1 MATQQLGVLGNLID
15 GEEVASEGETE
26 AIFNPATGEEMA
38 RAPVSTPGE
47 VELAV
52 MAARRA
58 FEGWS
63 GTTPAQRAQA
73 LLALADLIEEH
84 GDEIARME
92 ALNAG
97 KPIEAVAND
106 EIPVMA
112 DNLRFF
118 AGAARCLEGRAA
130 GEYMEGYTS
139 FTRREAVG
147 VIGQVTPW
155 NYPLMM
161 AIWKFAP
168 ALAAGNTV
176 VLKPSETTPMTT
188 IRLAELAA
196 DVLPKGV
203 LNVVTG
209 PGRPT
214 GEALISHPD
223 VDMVALTGSGD
234 TGKHFARTAADTL
247 KRVHLELGGKAPV
260 VVFDDVS
267 MESALETI
275 AGTGYYNAGQDC
287 TAATRVLAASDIYDG
302 VVSGL
307 AAQAQGLV
315 IGDTLAPDTTLGPV
329 NSARQRERVEGFL
342 ERRPEHAEIVTGGS
356 DPERPGFYL
365 EPAVVA
371 GLEQDDEMIQQEI
384 FGPVITVQRF
394 SDEEQAIAWANATR
408 YGLASSVWTR
418 DVARAL
424 RVSRALRFGCV
435 WINDHI
441 PLVSEMPHGG
451 FKESGY
457 GKDLSVYSLEDY
469 TVIKHVMASL
479 Q

>member
-1 MATQQLGVLGNLID
+1 MASTTQTLSNFIG
-15 GEEVASEGETE
+15 GERVASAGETE
-26 AIFNPATGEEMA
+26 AVLNPATGEELA
-38 RAPVSTPGE
+38 RAPISSAEE
-47 VELAV
+47 VDRAV
-52 MAARRA
+52 GAARAA
-58 FEGWS
+58 FESWS
-63 GTTPAQRAQA
+63 ATTPAQRAQA
-73 LLALADLIEEH
+73 LLAIADLVEEH
-84 GDEIARME
+84 GEYLARLE

-97 KPIEAVAND
+97 KPIDAVKND

-139 FTRREAVG
+139 FVRREPVG

-176 VLKPSETTPMTT
+176 VLKPAETTPMTT
-188 IRLAELAA
+188 VRLAELAA

-209 PGRPT
+209 PGNPT
-214 GEALISHPD
+214 GEALINHPD
-223 VDMVALTGSGD
+223 VDMLALTGSVD

-267 MESALETI
+267 LESALETI

-287 TAATRVLAASDIYDG
+287 TAATRVLAASAVYDD

-307 AAQAQGLV
+307 AEQAKGLV
-315 IGDTLAPDTTLGPV
+315 LGDTLSSDTTLGPV
-329 NSARQRERVEGFL
+329 NSQRQRERVTGFL
-342 ERRPEHAEIVTGGS
+342 ERRPDRAEIVTGGGAP
-356 DPERPGFYL
+356 DRPGFFV
-365 EPAVVA
+365 EPTVVA
-371 GLEQDDEMIQQEI
+371 GLEQDDEMIQREI

-394 SDEEQAIAWANATR
+394 SDEAQAIAWANATR

-418 DVARAL
+418 DVGRAL

-451 FKESGY
+451 LKESGY

-469 TVIKHVMASL
+469 TVVKHVMASL
-479 Q
+479 D